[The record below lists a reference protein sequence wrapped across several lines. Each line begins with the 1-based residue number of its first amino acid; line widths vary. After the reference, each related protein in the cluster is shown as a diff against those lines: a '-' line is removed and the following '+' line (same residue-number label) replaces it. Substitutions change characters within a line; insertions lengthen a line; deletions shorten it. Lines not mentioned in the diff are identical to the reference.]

1 MPPRPRTSRPRRS
14 TTRRKTARAAA
25 ASTPSEG
32 ADLPVAGPGERIWV
46 LDVPFRTPA
55 PGARW
60 YPKMRAHAYV
70 GDALPAELGPFATK
84 PYTYQRWLEDDL
96 NGTRGPAPTA
106 APKTPRPEQ
115 LEAAAAIEEA
125 ALRQSRGFALFD
137 DPGMGKTLS
146 AVLGAKA
153 VAELRGGST
162 ILVTVD
168 RPASI
173 TVPHW
178 RATIAAVGDG
188 GFRWLIISP
197 DQLKKLIA
205 RNGRPQRF
213 DVVVNDEAHNF
224 RHRSQRTGY
233 QRRVNRLLEPPEKA
247 PFVISMTATPGHH
260 PGEWLYLSS
269 LLAQV
274 HDEPPEQWDDLGA
287 RLADAGIPLEKYMG
301 RWQWSPEAKAST
313 AVQARAVDT
322 VRTWLTAA
330 EPPLML
336 HRDAPWGPAPLDGL
350 GVDLSPDEVLQYEM
364 EWGAYRREMRI
375 ARTGSDTARGRAALV
390 RFRQKAGMIRVP
402 HTVDLVA
409 AHVERG
415 YQVLVA
421 TEMVSTAAQPIADRL
436 EERGIAVSRIFGS
449 RPDAEEQRLRFQRGQ
464 SQVCVFNT
472 TSSISLHA
480 NERLADG
487 TTATATPRIG
497 FFHQPRY
504 SGIAARQT
512 IGRAHRDY
520 QVCPWWLLYSTD
532 TVEESAGQVMAQRL
546 LVTSASVDGDLSTF
560 RTVAALFDA
569 DWLPEESFD

>member
-1 MPPRPRTSRPRRS
+1 MPPRPRT
-14 TTRRKTARAAA
+14 RRKNPRAAA
-25 ASTPSEG
+25 P
-32 ADLPVAGPGERIWV
+32 ADLPVAGPGERIWI

-55 PGARW
+55 PGSRW
-60 YPKMRAHAYV
+60 YPKPRVHAYV
-70 GDALPAELGPFATK
+70 GPTLPDELRPFATK
-84 PYTYQRWLEDDL
+84 PYTYPRWVEDDL
-96 NGTRGPAPTA
+96 NSEPGPPPTA

-115 LEAAAAIEEA
+115 LEAADAIELA
-125 ALRQSRGFALFD
+125 ARHAARGFALFD

-146 AVLGAKA
+146 AVVAAKA
-153 VAELRGGST
+153 VAALRGGTT

-178 RATIAAVGDG
+178 RASIAAVGDG
-188 GFRWLIISP
+188 GYRWLIISP

-205 RNGRPQRF
+205 GNGRPRRF

-233 QRRVNRLLEPPEKA
+233 QRRINRLLDPAEKA

-269 LLAQV
+269 LFAQI
-274 HDEPPEQWDDLGA
+274 HDEPPEHWDDLGA
-287 RLADAGIPLEKYMG
+287 RLADAGLPLERYLG

-313 AVQARAVDT
+313 ALQARAVET

-330 EPPLML
+330 TPPLML
-336 HRDAPWGPAPLDGL
+336 HRDAPWGPAPIDGL
-350 GVDLSPDEVLQYEM
+350 GVDLTPAEVLAYEM
-364 EWGAYRREMRI
+364 EWGAYRREMKI

-402 HTVDLVA
+402 HTVELVA

-421 TEMVSTAAQPIADRL
+421 TEMVSTAAAPIADQL
-436 EERGIAVSRIFGS
+436 EERGIAVSRIFGG
-449 RPDAEEQRLRFQRGQ
+449 RADAEEERLRFQRGE
-464 SQVCVFNT
+464 SRVCVFNT

-480 NERLADG
+480 NEQLADG
-487 TTATATPRIG
+487 TTATATPRVG

-532 TVEESAGQVMAQRL
+532 TVEESAGQTMVQRL

-560 RTVAALFDA
+560 RSLAALFDA
-569 DWLPEESFD
+569 DWLPDDAFD